1 MGNCNV
7 CLRRDQLDGMIEKDR
22 TLEAESG
29 RVGEQDWRKK
39 ETKRSESKRVSWI
52 WMHPH

>member
-1 MGNCNV
+1 M
-7 CLRRDQLDGMIEKDR
+7 CLRRDQLDVVMEKDGN
-22 TLEAESG
+22 LEAESG

-39 ETKRSESKRVSWI
+39 ETQRSESKWVSWI